1 MHISHTLGKLVDSG
15 FPSISRV
22 ALLLALAQAPSPDTC
37 FSHPCSYF
45 SFLLLLNLTH
55 LLNLIINKSQ
65 QRVHLKQH
73 NSWANCLNS
82 TQLIHLWPIIPSIFY
97 LDYPVSQPSWAAFSW
112 PLHMAAMPLCP
123 ALFSGLAGLLHTL
136 LLPPLPSPKPRNSQV
151 LSLAALPSHW
161 LPASLFTNQ
170 NQLGAVEQILV

>member
-1 MHISHTLGKLVDSG
+1 M
-15 FPSISRV
+15 
-22 ALLLALAQAPSPDTC
+22 LALAQAPSPDTC

-123 ALFSGLAGLLHTL
+123 SLFSGLVGLLFSTL
-136 LLPPLPSPKPRNSQV
+136 CSFLLFPVPSPGILKSC
-151 LSLAALPSHW
+151 LW
-161 LPASLFTNQ
+161 LPCPAIGYQHLYLPIRISWG
-170 NQLGAVEQILV
+170 QLSRYLCKQFWGPK